1 MNSTSNYASRIAN
14 TWWPRLL
21 ESFSFCRYVV
31 IRFIDDGCQQNAAAL
46 TYMSLFA
53 IVPLMTVGF
62 AMFSAIPAFESMGG
76 NVQSFVFEHF
86 VPSSG
91 SEVQTYLESFS
102 KQARSLTGFGVGFL
116 GITAYMML
124 RNIEKTFNKIW
135 RTRTHRQGLN
145 NFLLYWAI
153 LSLGPVLLGTS
164 LVMTTYLAVFVKDI
178 DVVGIMPLVLKYL
191 PWIFTSIT
199 FSLLFMAVPNC
210 KVPLR
215 HAAIGGAVTAALFE
229 IAKNLFAAGVSNSS
243 YQLVYGTFATIP
255 LFLFWLYFSWLLLL
269 GGAEF
274 VRALS
279 SYRSRFAEDYPDLI
293 VATLVLQRFWDA
305 HQNGDAIEEIAVLE
319 NDWLFGRDINR
330 EQWERLRNILLKS
343 NVLTVT
349 ESGDFILSRDLH
361 RMTLWDLQLIV
372 NSNLRLLYAER
383 GLIKLDHV
391 RIKNQNNWHGTLAQL
406 VEQLEKQHHSLFDL
420 SLAELFKHNHGPD
433 IAEAKLVTP

>member
-1 MNSTSNYASRIAN
+1 MSSETRNRDQAAL
-14 TWWPRLL
+14 WWQRTQEAL
-21 ESFSFCRYVV
+21 SFSRYVV
-31 IRFIDDGCQQNAAAL
+31 RRFIDDGCQQNAAAL

-76 NVQSFVFEHF
+76 KVQSFIFEHF
-86 VPSSG
+86 VPSTG

-102 KQARSLTGFGVGFL
+102 KQARSLTGFGVAFL
-116 GITAYMML
+116 AGTAYLML

-135 RTRTHRQGLN
+135 RARSHRKGLN

-153 LSLGPVLLGTS
+153 LTLGPVLLGAS

-191 PWIFTSIT
+191 PWLFTSIT

-215 HAAIGGAVTAALFE
+215 HAAIGGFITAALFE
-229 IAKNLFAAGVSNSS
+229 LAKNLFASLVANSS
-243 YQLVYGTFATIP
+243 YELVYGTFATIP

-269 GGAEF
+269 GGAEL

-293 VATLVLQRFWDA
+293 VATLVLQRFWQA
-305 HQNGDAIEEIAVLE
+305 QQQGLAIDEISILE
-319 NDWLFGRDINR
+319 DDWLFGRDINR
-330 EQWERLRNILLKS
+330 EQWERLRNILLQGK
-343 NVLTVT
+343 LLAVT
-349 ESGDFILSRDLH
+349 EAGDFVLNRNLH
-361 RMTLWDLQLIV
+361 QLTLWDLQLLI
-372 NSNLRLLYAER
+372 NSNLKSLYNDS
-383 GLIKLDHV
+383 KLV
-391 RIKNQNNWHGTLAQL
+391 RMQNLRETTGAAWHGELQQLVQQLAQS
-406 VEQLEKQHHSLFDL
+406 HRTLFAL
-420 SLAELFKHNHGPD
+420 SLADLFTQNS
-433 IAEAKLVTP
+433 ASESQETSRQTS